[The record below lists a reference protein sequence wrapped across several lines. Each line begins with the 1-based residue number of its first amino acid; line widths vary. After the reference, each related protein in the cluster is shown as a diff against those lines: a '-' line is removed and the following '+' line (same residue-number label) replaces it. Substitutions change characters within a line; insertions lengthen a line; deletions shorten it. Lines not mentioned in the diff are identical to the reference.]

1 MPNDQPEDTLT
12 RRTLAAR
19 ALESADRELPAL
31 TPPIHVSTTF
41 IRDPDNGYSSGQV
54 YGRMDNVSIQHAE
67 VRLAALEHASEAML
81 FTSGMAA
88 ATTLMMVF
96 PPTHIVA
103 PKVMYWG
110 LRSWLQDVQRHGHSL
125 TCVDMSDVQAVKA
138 AIVPGKTGLI
148 WIETPSNPLW
158 TITDIAAVS
167 EYAHKAGAL
176 VCADSTVATPVL
188 SRPLDLGVD
197 IVMHSATKYLNGHSD
212 VVAGVLATSKCN
224 ELWGRLRRFRNQHGT
239 VLGPFDAWL
248 LSRGLR
254 TLDVRV
260 KEQSK
265 SAMILAERLAAHPAV
280 AMLLYP
286 GLSTHPGHAV
296 AARQMVGGFGGMLSM
311 RMKAGVAGA
320 ISVAARVQLW
330 RRATSFG
337 GIESLVEHHAS
348 LEGEGSPCPDDLL
361 RLSVGLEDPED
372 LYADI
377 LQALAVL
384 A

>member
-1 MPNDQPEDTLT
+1 MTDRPEDTLS

-41 IRDPDNGYSSGQV
+41 IRDPDNGYSSGHV
-54 YGRMDNVSIQHAE
+54 YGRVDNVSNQQAE
-67 VRLAALEHASEAML
+67 ARLAGLEHASDAML

-88 ATTLMMVF
+88 ATTLIMAL

-110 LRSWLQDVQRHGHSL
+110 LRGWLRDIRRYGHTL
-125 TCVDMSDVQAVKA
+125 TCVDMSDIEALKA
-138 AIVPGKTGLI
+138 AIVPGKTGLV

-167 EYAHKAGAL
+167 EFAHKVGAL

-197 IVMHSATKYLNGHSD
+197 VVMHSATKYLNGHSD
-212 VVAGVLATSKCN
+212 VVAGVLATSNCN
-224 ELWGRLRRFRNQHGT
+224 DLWDRIRSVRNQHGAL
-239 VLGPFDAWL
+239 LGPFDAWL

-260 KEQSK
+260 REQSK
-265 SAMILAERLAAHPAV
+265 SAMILAERLAKHPAV
-280 AMLLYP
+280 AVLLYP
-286 GLSTHPGHAV
+286 GLSTHTGHAV
-296 AARQMVGGFGGMLSM
+296 AARQMIGGFGGMLSM
-311 RMKAGVAGA
+311 RIKAGLAGA
-320 ISVAARVQLW
+320 IGVAAHVRLW

-348 LEGEGSPCPDDLL
+348 LEGDGSPCPDDLL

-372 LYADI
+372 LYADL
-377 LQALAVL
+377 LQALDLVA
-384 A
+384 